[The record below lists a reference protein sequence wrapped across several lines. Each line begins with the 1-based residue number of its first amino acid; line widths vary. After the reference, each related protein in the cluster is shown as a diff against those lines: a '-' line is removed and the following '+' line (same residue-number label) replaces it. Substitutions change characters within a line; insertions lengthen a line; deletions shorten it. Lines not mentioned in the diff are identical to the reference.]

1 MAKTPKPCATLALR
15 LFLVGVGMSVNM
27 SANAADFFVSTTA
40 ELRQALVDASNTTD
54 HVDTIQL
61 ADGTYNINDDG
72 QGTFVIVNSGGSATS
87 LVGSSPD
94 AVFLDG
100 DGTGRVIL
108 FRGLRRGLGLANLT
122 LQNGFVGVGQN
133 GGGVLVQDGDVSF
146 LNARIRNNV
155 AMGTGG
161 AVRIESPPGN
171 TADFTIHDSVF
182 EGNAAVGGGCAVDLS
197 SGRPGFAFVRIMRSV
212 FREQNC
218 DVAMIRLNPVFDIDI
233 RNTIFEGDPANP
245 NVKAIEIDAS
255 RAEILHSTFVNLP
268 TAVATTGLTTVTV
281 INSVFAFSANW
292 DIEGTSDLFVRA
304 NNSYLDP
311 NKISAG
317 ALIDLENTIRRG
329 HLGFVSMNRSDFR
342 LTKGSIL
349 IDRGINNSPFREV
362 VIPSN
367 DITGVSNRP
376 QGPFFDIGPYEARER
391 THLTTI
397 ADFGATN
404 APEIALMHWD
414 PALQRNF
421 AVVKDALDGQLLSQI
436 DLGDGYG
443 RALGTIPDT
452 DLNGV
457 DEIFLL
463 EERPSDQVRARLKDA
478 LTGLQN
484 AAVFFGDR
492 YVPVALEVLP
502 DSNGNGAPEYAL
514 LGQSTDS
521 GSIQV
526 RVLDAISGNV
536 IRNLYWGD
544 KTDAVDL
551 AVIPDISGN
560 AQPEFAV
567 VERTL
572 ATGRVRA
579 QLKDSVTE
587 ASVGKISFS
596 PVLSPFAIEVVAD
609 INGNGASELAMGGVR
624 DDTGATQIQLRDTIT
639 GAVVKNLFLGM
650 QNFAIDMAVVPD
662 TNANGFPDFVIL
674 VELADGSARAKV
686 WDSSTG
692 RFIRNVFFSAV
703 GQPLALAVVDDIDGN
718 GFSEIVVVGNNLG
731 QRRVQIKDS
740 QSGAQLSVIDFP

>member
-1 MAKTPKPCATLALR
+1 MAKIAKQCAPLALR
-15 LFLVGVGMSVNM
+15 LFLVGVGMGVNI

-40 ELRQALVDASNTTD
+40 ELRQALADASNTTD
-54 HVDTIQL
+54 QQDTIQL
-61 ADGTYNINDDG
+61 ADGTYNVNDDG
-72 QGTFVIVNSGGSATS
+72 QGTFVILNSGGSS
-87 LVGSSPD
+87 IGLIGSSPD
-94 AVFLDG
+94 TVFLDG
-100 DGTGRVIL
+100 GGTDRVIL
-108 FRGLRRGLGLANLT
+108 FRGVRSHFGLGNLT
-122 LQNGFVGVGQN
+122 LQNGFTGVGQN
-133 GGGVLVQDGDVSF
+133 AGGVLIQDASLF
-146 LNARIRNNV
+146 LNNVRIRNNV
-155 AMGTGG
+155 SMGTGG
-161 AVRIESPPGN
+161 AVRIEYPPS
-171 TADFTIHDSVF
+171 TATDLTILDSVF
-182 EGNAAVGGGCAVDLS
+182 EGNTAVGGGCAVDLS
-197 SGRPGFAFVRIMRSV
+197 GGRPGFGFVRITRSV
-212 FREQNC
+212 IREQNC
-218 DVAMIRLNPVFDIDI
+218 DVAMIRLNTVFVIDI
-233 RNTIFEGDPANP
+233 RNSIFEGDPANP

-255 RAEILHSTFVNLP
+255 RAEILHSSFVNLP

-304 NNSYLDP
+304 ANSYLDP
-311 NKISAG
+311 SKISPG
-317 ALIDLENTIRRG
+317 ALLVLENTIRRG

-342 LTKGSIL
+342 LTRGSVL
-349 IDRGINNSPFREV
+349 IDRGINNSPFGGL
-362 VIPSN
+362 PTD

-376 QGPFFDIGPYEARER
+376 QGPFVDMGPYEARER
-391 THLTTI
+391 AQLTTVP
-397 ADFGATN
+397 DFGATN

-514 LGQSTDS
+514 LGQNTDS

-662 TNANGFPDFVIL
+662 TNANGFPEFVIL
-674 VELADGSARAKV
+674 VELAEGSARAKV

-692 RFIRNVFFSAV
+692 TFIRNVFFSAV